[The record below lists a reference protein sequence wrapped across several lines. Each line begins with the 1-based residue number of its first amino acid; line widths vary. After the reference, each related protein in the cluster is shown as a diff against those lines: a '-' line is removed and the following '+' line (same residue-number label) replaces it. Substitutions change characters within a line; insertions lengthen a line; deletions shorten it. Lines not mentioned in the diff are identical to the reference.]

1 MYCNYVSKFVFFFF
15 FFFLN
20 LILLNLFSKKIEKKK
35 KKSKQTLA
43 GIGIQLEFYQTHK
56 QARIGLQCQQSMAH
70 GQHYLF
76 LFVLICSHKR

>member
-1 MYCNYVSKFVFFFF
+1 MYLSFIFIF
-15 FFFLN
+15 N

-35 KKSKQTLA
+35 SKQTRA
-43 GIGIQLEFYQTHK
+43 GIGNQLEFYQTHK

-76 LFVLICSHKR
+76 LFVSICSHKR

>member
-1 MYCNYVSKFVFFFF
+1 MYCNYVSK

-20 LILLNLFSKKIEKKK
+20 LILLNLFSKKIEK

>member
-1 MYCNYVSKFVFFFF
+1 MYLSFIIIF
-15 FFFLN
+15 N
-20 LILLNLFSKKIEKKK
+20 LILLNLFSKKIEKK